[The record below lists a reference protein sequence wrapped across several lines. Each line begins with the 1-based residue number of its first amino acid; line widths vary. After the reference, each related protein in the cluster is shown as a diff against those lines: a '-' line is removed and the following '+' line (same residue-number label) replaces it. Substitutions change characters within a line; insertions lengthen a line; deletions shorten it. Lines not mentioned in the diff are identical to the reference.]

1 MSAKAP
7 HVVRKS
13 LQRLRPSAAPAVG
26 SQSAYTDSGKGE
38 SSPPKRDP
46 PITVTQ
52 NKRPRSTSSTP
63 ASNSS
68 NARSQNNNNSTFSQQ
83 QHEPIDL
90 DGSESD
96 DVVQFFNAASTMDS
110 SNDGASSATRE
121 NADFTPVDTDC
132 EEGGGNSHHH
142 EIEDDDLQMYFANNG
157 DEEGTA
163 YAFNQGNQEAAAG
176 MHDELDMTEFYSM
189 DSLQQNQGESDE
201 IRESH
206 GGNDDN
212 DHNELGSQ
220 QMMGTGNFTSGYDD
234 DDDVEVKSEDGER
247 TRGET
252 DQENQFSDKHFDF
265 DDDPLSP
272 AGSAEGDG
280 YSGFDAVDASGD
292 FTFVASND
300 HEDGNEDE
308 TTLRGGADQDENIKH
323 SPKLT
328 SGSET
333 KDLEEEDPAAK
344 RANSILLIEG
354 DSLYFKSF
362 DGSKELTEEYMVEQ
376 RSRLSAVD
384 VALKMR
390 EFGDRIAEKLVQIGL
405 ELQTF
410 KEYAREKSIQIEQ
423 AKNDARNKYQAALA
437 NRSAAQSRAQSLIFA
452 KNGVASNEEA
462 ADK

>member
-13 LQRLRPSAAPAVG
+13 LQRLRPTASPAAG
-26 SQSAYTDSGKGE
+26 SQSAYTDNGK
-38 SSPPKRDP
+38 D
-46 PITVTQ
+46 TQ
-52 NKRPRSTSSTP
+52 NKRPRSSTSTP
-63 ASNSS
+63 TSNSN
-68 NARSQNNNNSTFSQQ
+68 NARTQNNNSTFTQQQQQ

-90 DGSESD
+90 DASESD
-96 DVVQFFNAASTMDS
+96 EVVQFFNTSASTMDS
-110 SNDGASSATRE
+110 SNDDGASSTSAARE
-121 NADFTPVDTDC
+121 NTGFTPVVDTDC
-132 EEGGGNSHHH
+132 EDGQDGGGIHHHHH
-142 EIEDDDLQMYFANNG
+142 EIEDDDLQMYFGNNG
-157 DEEGTA
+157 DEDGAA
-163 YAFNQGNQEAAAG
+163 YAFNQGNQEASDETAG

-189 DSLQQNQGESDE
+189 DALQQTQVESDE
-201 IRESH
+201 IRENH

-212 DHNELGSQ
+212 DQNEPGSQ
-220 QMMGTGNFTSGYDD
+220 QIMGSGNFAAEYDD
-234 DDDVEVKSEDGER
+234 DDDVDVKSEDGER
-247 TRGET
+247 TRGEN
-252 DQENQFSDKHFDF
+252 DQENQFSDKNFDF

-272 AGSAEGDG
+272 AGSVEGDG
-280 YSGFDAVDASGD
+280 YSGFDANDASGD

-308 TTLRGGADQDENIKH
+308 TTLHGGADHIENIKH

-333 KDLEEEDPAAK
+333 KDLEDPAK
-344 RANSILLIEG
+344 RANSMLLIEG
-354 DSLYFKSF
+354 DNLYFKSF
-362 DGSKELTEEYMVEQ
+362 DGSKELTEEYMTEQ

-390 EFGDRIAEKLVQIGL
+390 EFGDRIAEKLVQIGQ

-423 AKNDARNKYQAALA
+423 AKNDAKNKYQAALA

-452 KNGVASNEEA
+452 KNGGIGNEEGE
-462 ADK
+462 K